1 GGGAHAGASVLA
13 LDRGRGRAGGAAPG
27 GGGRPRTPRR
37 GPAARGGGGPRAG
50 GGGGPPGGGR
60 APGGGVFGGGAGAGR
75 RAPAPPRLDVE
86 VNTSGT
92 RPLAELNVRGLRLDE
107 ALAAVER
114 QVDGALLAGL
124 RQCAIV
130 HGRGEG
136 VLRHGIH
143 QYLERRREV
152 VEFEPAEHRAGGAGK
167 TIVTLA

>member
-1 GGGAHAGASVLA
+1 AARPAPAPLAVGARVRIAAS
-13 LDRGRGRAGGAAPG
+13 
-27 GGGRPRTPRR
+27 GRPGEVVR
-37 GPAARGGGGPRAG
+37 
-50 GGGGPPGGGR
+50 
-60 APGGGVFGGGAGAGR
+60 AGR
-75 RAPAPPRLDVE
+75 RGSWVVQTGSVRGTFRSEELVADAAVAPTSARLDVE

-152 VEFEPAEHRAGGAGK
+152 VEFEPAEHRAGGDGK